1 MSSLSRIS
9 MIAALSTITFSCA
22 QLQTLAGRQGT
33 ATVAI
38 NAPGGELRGGGE
50 VWQDNNGQVHV
61 DLQLQ
66 GLPAGTHAI
75 HFHAVGSCESAS
87 SAFSGAGGHY
97 NPASKQHGLS
107 NAAGPHAGDAPNF
120 TVGASGNAHVQFVTD
135 RVTVTAGGATLFDA
149 DGTSLVV
156 HAGADDQVSQPSG
169 NSGDRI
175 ACGIVRQVLK

>member
-1 MSSLSRIS
+1 MRSLSRIS
-9 MIAALSTITFSCA
+9 IIAVVSTIALGCA

-33 ATVAI
+33 ATVALSG
-38 NAPGGELRGGGE
+38 AGGELRGGGE

-75 HFHAVGSCESAS
+75 HFHAVGSCDSGSA
-87 SAFSGAGGHY
+87 AFSGAGAHY
-97 NPASKQHGLS
+97 NPANKQHGLS

-120 TVGASGNAHVQFVTD
+120 TVEANGNAHVQFVTD

-149 DGTSLVV
+149 DGSSLVV
-156 HAGADDQVSQPSG
+156 HVAADDQVSQPSG

-175 ACGIVRQVLK
+175 ACGVIRQVLK

>member
-1 MSSLSRIS
+1 MKSSFTR
-9 MIAALSTITFSCA
+9 IAAFVALASVAACA

-33 ATVAI
+33 ATVALKGT
-38 NAPGGELRGGGE
+38 AGEIRGGGE

-75 HFHAVGSCESAS
+75 HFHAVGKCEEALTP
-87 SAFSGAGGHY
+87 AFSSAGGHY
-97 NPASKQHGLS
+97 NPGNMQHGL
-107 NAAGPHAGDAPNF
+107 NNPAGPHAGDAPNF
-120 TVGASGNAHVQFVTD
+120 TVDAGGTAHVQFITN
-135 RVTVTAGGATLFDA
+135 RVTITAGAATLFDA
-149 DGTSLVV
+149 DGTALVV

-175 ACGIVRQVLK
+175 ACGVLRQVL